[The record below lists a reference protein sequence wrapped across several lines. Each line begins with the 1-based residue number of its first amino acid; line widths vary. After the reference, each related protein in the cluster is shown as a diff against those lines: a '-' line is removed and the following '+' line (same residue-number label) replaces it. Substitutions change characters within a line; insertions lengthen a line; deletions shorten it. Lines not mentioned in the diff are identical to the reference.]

1 MSDETN
7 IPQLDHDD
15 NGKAGGSLPASERG
29 LDELR
34 TEAESLGVKVDQ
46 RWGAP
51 RLQQEID
58 AALAAPAA
66 QPASEPASPPREKT
80 LHELNM
86 EQWRS
91 DRANYSLNSNA
102 AEAAKVA
109 VAQTLSAKR
118 PDGRRARKDLRPV
131 AE

>member
-7 IPQLDHDD
+7 IPQLDHDE

-29 LDELR
+29 LDDLR
-34 TEAESLGVKVDQ
+34 AEAESLGVKVNQ

-58 AALAAPAA
+58 AALAKPA
-66 QPASEPASPPREKT
+66 EPPREKT
-80 LHELNM
+80 LHELNL

-91 DRANYSLNSNA
+91 NRENSDLNLKA
-102 AEAAKVA
+102 GEAAKVA
-109 VAQTLSAKR
+109 VVETLAEKR
-118 PDGRRARKDLRPV
+118 PDGKRTRKDLRPV

>member
-29 LDELR
+29 LDDLR
-34 TEAESLGVKVDQ
+34 AEAESLGVKVDQ

-58 AALAAPAA
+58 AALTKPA
-66 QPASEPASPPREKT
+66 EPLREKT
-80 LHELNM
+80 LHELNL

-91 DRANYSLNSNA
+91 NRENYDLNMRAG
-102 AEAAKVA
+102 EAAKVA
-109 VAQTLSAKR
+109 VVETLAEKR
-118 PDGRRARKDLRPV
+118 PDGKRTRKNLRPV

>member
-1 MSDETN
+1 MSDEA
-7 IPQLDHDD
+7 DVE
-15 NGKAGGSLPASERG
+15 K
-29 LDELR
+29 LR
-34 TEAESLGVKVDQ
+34 AEAESLGVKIDQ

-58 AALAAPAA
+58 AALAAPSAEEK
-66 QPASEPASPPREKT
+66 PAEPPREKT

-91 DRANYSLNSNA
+91 DRANYDLNA
-102 AEAAKVA
+102 KAGEAAKVA
-109 VAQTLSAKR
+109 VVQTLAEKR
-118 PDGRRARKDLRPV
+118 PDGKRTRKDLRPV